1 MRVAPFDRVVLAT
14 LATVVAAAVVM
25 HAREADM
32 LQRRHDAVRAGGIDP
47 PPPAVSGAAEPPPTP
62 RGPPRAE
69 RHGR

>member
-14 LATVVAAAVVM
+14 LATVVGAAVVM
-25 HAREADM
+25 HAREADT
-32 LQRRHDAVRAGGIDP
+32 LQRRHDAVRAGGIDA

-69 RHGR
+69 RRGR